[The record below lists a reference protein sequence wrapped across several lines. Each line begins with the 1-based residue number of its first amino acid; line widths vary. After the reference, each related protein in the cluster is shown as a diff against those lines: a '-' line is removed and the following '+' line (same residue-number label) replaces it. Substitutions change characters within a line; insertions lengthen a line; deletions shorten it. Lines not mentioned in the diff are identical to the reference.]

1 MDQASSNSLAADTPA
16 GVADQGAFG
25 RLARENLVSFV
36 VVASHSVDRD
46 VRQVEAVFGF
56 ADKTFQYF
64 EIVVVASMPSPE
76 WREKMRDL
84 GLTVRNIRIVMVDAT
99 MGYEELSTA
108 ALRFVIGDLIVSL
121 HPDEIGIPDI
131 ERLMQLCASGKWDM
145 IKTFHAHRPKS
156 PVERVGANLVRWGMR
171 LATGRNIQT
180 FQARAFAMNRTALT
194 RLQAVGGA
202 MRYFRIFDLSGLVA
216 EGRFEFDAPPRRHL
230 LGGFGEKLRIAS
242 MLISSSAGRLVLWL
256 ALVCAV
262 LSLGSVVFAAG
273 AFGIW
278 LVLDEVAPGWTS
290 LSIVLS
296 LLFSANFG
304 VMAAICLGLLQIIRQ
319 STPDPVEL
327 FATELSGGDL
337 FQRGDRLNVEGSEKE
352 GAMKRGEQ
360 G

>member
-1 MDQASSNSLAADTPA
+1 MSAAD
-16 GVADQGAFG
+16 QEAFR
-25 RLARENLVSFV
+25 RLQRENLVSFV
-36 VVASHSVDRD
+36 IVASPSLHDD
-46 VRQVEAVFGF
+46 IGQIQAVQGF
-56 ADKTFQYF
+56 AGKAFQYY
-64 EIVVVASMPSPE
+64 EIVVVASMPSPA
-76 WREKMRDL
+76 WRERMRGL
-84 GLTVRNIRIVMVDAT
+84 GLTVPHLRIVMVDSA
-99 MGYEELSTA
+99 MDYEELSTA
-108 ALRFVIGDLIVSL
+108 ALRFAIGDLIVSL
-121 HPDEIGIPDI
+121 HPGEIGIPDI

-156 PVERVGANLVRWGMR
+156 PFERASANLIRWSMR
-171 LATGRNIQT
+171 LATGRDIQT

-216 EGRFEFDAPPRRHL
+216 EGRMEFDAPPRRRL
-230 LGGFGEKLRIAS
+230 LGSFAEKLHIAS

-256 ALVCAV
+256 AMVCAV
-262 LSLGSVVFAAG
+262 LSVGSMLFAG
-273 AFGIW
+273 VAFVIW

-327 FATELSGGDL
+327 FTTELSGGDL
-337 FQRGDRLNVEGSEKE
+337 FQRGDRLNVEGAEEDSLI
-352 GAMKRGEQ
+352 KRGEN